1 MTHDRLRGLLHA
13 RPTAAPVVSVSG
25 ARDVPFA
32 LARGWGRRPVLA
44 LVATIGFIAA
54 KQIRLST

>member
-1 MTHDRLRGLLHA
+1 MRGLLLHLSS
-13 RPTAAPVVSVSG
+13 RSW

-44 LVATIGFIAA
+44 VVATIGFIAA